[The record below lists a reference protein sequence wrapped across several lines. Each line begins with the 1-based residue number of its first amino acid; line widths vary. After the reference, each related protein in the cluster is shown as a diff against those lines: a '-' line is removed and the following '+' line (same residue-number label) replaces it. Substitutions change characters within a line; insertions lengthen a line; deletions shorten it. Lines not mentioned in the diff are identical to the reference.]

1 MGSDFY
7 RAEPLWGAMNT
18 WKTVNRNLEYLI
30 RRHGSKMD
38 QAVALA
44 RDVQVRLESIFSLL
58 DDLCSVTC
66 PWCPDYCC
74 LVAKVWIDFKD
85 LLFLHLNGH
94 QIPPAQLL
102 PDFKETC
109 RYWNPKGC
117 TLPRIVR
124 PWVCTWYLCPTQKA
138 NLRQNPKSVQDKF
151 IRAVQAIK
159 TGRKKMESEFIR
171 IVS

>member
-7 RAEPLWGAMNT
+7 RIKPLWGATDT
-18 WKTVNRNLEYLI
+18 WTTVNRNFERLI

-44 RDVQVRLESIFSLL
+44 RNIQVRLESIFSLL
-58 DDLCSVTC
+58 DDLCAVTC
-66 PWCPDYCC
+66 PWCPNYCC
-74 LVAKVWIDFKD
+74 LVAKVWIDFRD

-94 QIPPAQLL
+94 QIPDAQPLL
-102 PDFKETC
+102 HLKETC
-109 RYWNPKGC
+109 HYWSPKGC
-117 TLPRIVR
+117 TLPRITR

-138 NLRQNPKSVQDKF
+138 RLRQKPKSVQDNLS
-151 IRAVQAIK
+151 RAVQAIK
-159 TGRKKMESEFIR
+159 TARKKMESEFIR